1 LSEGDEQEQFRKDVM
16 TKKMILLV
24 AALSA
29 LTLPVQA
36 QTPMPNRMFA
46 SAADVEKL
54 IAKARAEHKGGNT
67 MEIIANVGAF
77 PWQINYRT
85 GNTPASIHKHEM
97 ELIEVLAGS
106 CTFITGGTLVDAK
119 DSGATI
125 NGTAIQGGTA
135 QKLAKGDRI
144 MVPAGVAHWYSD
156 VQGEFVG
163 ATLHV
168 QAPAA
173 K

>member
-1 LSEGDEQEQFRKDVM
+1 
-16 TKKMILLV
+16 
-24 AALSA
+24 
-29 LTLPVQA
+29 
-36 QTPMPNRMFA
+36 MPNRMFA

-54 IAKARAEHKGGNT
+54 VAKARAEHKGGNT

-119 DSGATI
+119 DFGRHHQRHRHPGRHGAEA
-125 NGTAIQGGTA
+125 GQGRSHHG
-135 QKLAKGDRI
+135 
-144 MVPAGVAHWYSD
+144 AGGRGPL
-156 VQGEFVG
+156 VQ
-163 ATLHV
+163 
-168 QAPAA
+168 
-173 K
+173 

>member
-1 LSEGDEQEQFRKDVM
+1 M
-16 TKKMILLV
+16 
-24 AALSA
+24 
-29 LTLPVQA
+29 
-36 QTPMPNRMFA
+36 
-46 SAADVEKL
+46 
-54 IAKARAEHKGGNT
+54 
-67 MEIIANVGAF
+67 
-77 PWQINYRT
+77 
-85 GNTPASIHKHEM
+85 
-97 ELIEVLAGS
+97 
-106 CTFITGGTLVDAK
+106 DAK

-125 NGTAIQGGTA
+125 NGTAIQGGLA

-168 QAPAA
+168 QMPAA

>member
-1 LSEGDEQEQFRKDVM
+1 M
-16 TKKMILLV
+16 TTKMFLIA
-24 AALSA
+24 AALLLA
-29 LTLPVQA
+29 VPAVA
-36 QTPMPNRMFA
+36 QERAPMTPKLFA

-54 IAKARAEHKGGNT
+54 VAKARAEHKGGNT

-163 ATLHV
+163 ATLHIP
-168 QAPAA
+168 QP
-173 K
+173 

>member
-1 LSEGDEQEQFRKDVM
+1 M

-24 AALSA
+24 AFLSA

-156 VQGEFVG
+156 VQGEFAG
-163 ATLHV
+163 ATLHIPMP
-168 QAPAA
+168 PA

>member
-1 LSEGDEQEQFRKDVM
+1 MM
-16 TKKMILLV
+16 TKILLLA
-24 AALSA
+24 AALFA

-125 NGTAIQGGTA
+125 NGTAIQGGVA

-144 MVPAGVAHWYSD
+144 MVPAGGPQWYSEGRAD
-156 VQGEFVG
+156 FVG
-163 ATLHV
+163 APLHV
-168 QAPAA
+168 PQSE
-173 K
+173 

>member
-1 LSEGDEQEQFRKDVM
+1 MNKKQFREDAMM
-16 TKKMILLV
+16 TKMLLLV

-77 PWQINYRT
+77 PWQINYRP
-85 GNTPASIHKHEM
+85 GNTPASIHKDEM
-97 ELIEVLAGS
+97 ELIEVL
-106 CTFITGGTLVDAK
+106 
-119 DSGATI
+119 
-125 NGTAIQGGTA
+125 
-135 QKLAKGDRI
+135 
-144 MVPAGVAHWYSD
+144 
-156 VQGEFVG
+156 
-163 ATLHV
+163 
-168 QAPAA
+168 
-173 K
+173 

>member
-1 LSEGDEQEQFRKDVM
+1 MNKNNSAKDAM
-16 TKKMILLV
+16 TTKMLLLV

-36 QTPMPNRMFA
+36 QTAMPNRTFA

-54 IAKARAEHKGGNT
+54 VAKARAEHKGGNT

-168 QAPAA
+168 PAA

>member
-1 LSEGDEQEQFRKDVM
+1 M
-16 TKKMILLV
+16 TKMFLLV
-24 AALSA
+24 TALLLAAPA
-29 LTLPVQA
+29 MAMA
-36 QTPMPNRMFA
+36 QEKTPMPNRMFA

-119 DSGATI
+119 DSGANI
-125 NGTAIQGGTA
+125 NGTAIQGGAA

-144 MVPAGVAHWYSD
+144 MVPPGVAHWYSD

-168 QAPAA
+168 PMEPH
-173 K
+173 

>member
-1 LSEGDEQEQFRKDVM
+1 MNKNNSAKDVM
-16 TKKMILLV
+16 TTKMLLFV

-36 QTPMPNRMFA
+36 QTPMPNRTFA

-54 IAKARAEHKGGNT
+54 IAKARVEHKGGNT

-168 QAPAA
+168 PAA

>member
-1 LSEGDEQEQFRKDVM
+1 MM
-16 TKKMILLV
+16 TKMFLLA
-24 AALSA
+24 AALLLA
-29 LTLPVQA
+29 APAIA
-36 QTPMPNRMFA
+36 QDRAPMTPKLFA
-46 SAADVEKL
+46 SAAEVDAA

-67 MEIIANVGAF
+67 TEIIANVGAF

-125 NGTAIQGGTA
+125 NGTAIRGGTA

-156 VQGEFVG
+156 VQGEFAG
-163 ATLHV
+163 ATLHIP
-168 QAPAA
+168 QP
-173 K
+173 

>member
-1 LSEGDEQEQFRKDVM
+1 
-16 TKKMILLV
+16 MIRSIDRILATHCGSLPRPRELLGP
-24 AALSA
+24 L
-29 LTLPVQA
+29 
-36 QTPMPNRMFA
+36 
-46 SAADVEKL
+46 
-54 IAKARAEHKGGNT
+54 
-67 MEIIANVGAF
+67 
-77 PWQINYRT
+77 
-85 GNTPASIHKHEM
+85 
-97 ELIEVLAGS
+97 
-106 CTFITGGTLVDAK
+106 DAK

-168 QAPAA
+168 SQP
-173 K
+173 

>member
-1 LSEGDEQEQFRKDVM
+1 MM
-16 TKKMILLV
+16 TKMFLLA
-24 AALSA
+24 AALLLGA
-29 LTLPVQA
+29 PAVA
-36 QTPMPNRMFA
+36 QERAPTAPKLFA
-46 SAADVEKL
+46 SAAEVDAA

-67 MEIIANVGAF
+67 TEIIANVGAF

-106 CTFITGGTLVDAK
+106 CTFITGGTLVNAK

-163 ATLHV
+163 ATLHIP
-168 QAPAA
+168 QP
-173 K
+173 

>member
-1 LSEGDEQEQFRKDVM
+1 M
-16 TKKMILLV
+16 TKMVLLATALLL
-24 AALSA
+24 AAPA
-29 LTLPVQA
+29 LA
-36 QTPMPNRMFA
+36 QEKTPMPNRTFA

-54 IAKARAEHKGGNT
+54 VAKARAEHKGGNT

-77 PWQINYRT
+77 PWAINYRT

-106 CTFITGGTLVDAK
+106 CTFITGGSLVDAK

-125 NGTAIQGGTA
+125 NGTAIKGGTA

-163 ATLHV
+163 ATLHIP
-168 QAPAA
+168 QP
-173 K
+173 

>member
-1 LSEGDEQEQFRKDVM
+1 MM
-16 TKKMILLV
+16 TKMFLLA
-24 AALSA
+24 AALLLA
-29 LTLPVQA
+29 VPTLSQA
-36 QTPMPNRMFA
+36 QEKTPMPNRMFA

-54 IAKARAEHKGGNT
+54 VAKARAEHKGGNT
-67 MEIIANVGAF
+67 TEIFANVGAF

-106 CTFITGGTLVDAK
+106 CTFITGGTLVNAK

-168 QAPAA
+168 AQP
-173 K
+173 

>member
-1 LSEGDEQEQFRKDVM
+1 LSEGDEQEQSREDVM
-16 TKKMILLV
+16 MTKMLLC
-24 AALSA
+24 AAVLCA

-36 QTPMPNRMFA
+36 QEKTPMPNRTFA

-54 IAKARAEHKGGNT
+54 VAKARAEHKGGNT

-119 DSGATI
+119 DSGETI
-125 NGTAIQGGTA
+125 NGTAIQGGVDHRM
-135 QKLAKGDRI
+135 KRGDWIFVPKGLPHLARTDGT
-144 MVPAGVAHWYSD
+144 
-156 VQGEFVG
+156 FVL
-163 ATLHV
+163 ATLHLP
-168 QAPAA
+168 QP
-173 K
+173 

>member
-1 LSEGDEQEQFRKDVM
+1 MM
-16 TKKMILLV
+16 TKILLLA
-24 AALSA
+24 AALFA

-125 NGTAIQGGTA
+125 NGTAIQGGVA

-168 QAPAA
+168 AQPE
-173 K
+173 

>member
-1 LSEGDEQEQFRKDVM
+1 MM
-16 TKKMILLV
+16 TKMFLLATALLLV
-24 AALSA
+24 APALSM
-29 LTLPVQA
+29 A
-36 QTPMPNRMFA
+36 QEKTPMPNRTFA
-46 SAADVEKL
+46 SAAEVEKL

-163 ATLHV
+163 ATLHIP
-168 QAPAA
+168 QP
-173 K
+173 

>member
-1 LSEGDEQEQFRKDVM
+1 M
-16 TKKMILLV
+16 TTKMLLR
-24 AALSA
+24 AAVLLA

-106 CTFITGGTLVDAK
+106 CTFITGGTLVNAK

-168 QAPAA
+168 AQP
-173 K
+173 